1 MTKSEE
7 EPREDSMPARMV
19 ALMPVL
25 TLVLGAAAACQP
37 AGERDYSTVYR
48 PAQLDRVA
56 TASLLDATPAEIAAA
71 RGRDQAIYEA
81 ELARQRMLAGSLS
94 AQQSARRGA
103 QLLRQ
108 QQSLQIAQREAVWA
122 QRDLA
127 RQQREL
133 RSAEWLDRE
142 PVFTGPYDR
151 PDALRRQERTETR
164 RALDRAQQA
173 QRRTARAADRLDRQ
187 SAAGFDLERMRVMDR
202 IDRRQAERESAAQFG
217 PPDPLQRWL
226 PYRRQGESVEA
237 LRTRVEAAEAR
248 SVETGASVEGILR
261 EQRD

>member
-1 MTKSEE
+1 
-7 EPREDSMPARMV
+7 MPARMV
-19 ALMPVL
+19 APTLLL
-25 TLVLGAAAACQP
+25 TLALGAAAACQP
-37 AGERDYSTVYR
+37 AGDRDYSTVYR
-48 PAQLDRVA
+48 PIQLDRLA
-56 TASLLDATPAEIAAA
+56 TANLLDATPEEIAAA
-71 RGRDQAIYEA
+71 RAEDRAIYQA

-108 QQSLQIAQREAVWA
+108 QQALELAQRDAVWA
-122 QRDLA
+122 ERDLA

-142 PVFTGPYDR
+142 PVFTGPYDQA
-151 PDALRRQERTETR
+151 DALRRHEQLQTR

-187 SAAGFDLERMRVMDR
+187 AAADSDLERMRVMDR
-202 IDRRQAERESAAQFG
+202 IDRRQAERARAAEFG

-226 PYRRQGESVEA
+226 PYRRTGESAEA
-237 LRTRVEAAEAR
+237 LRARVAAAEAR
-248 SVETGASVEGILR
+248 SAETGASIEAILR